1 MIEIRG
7 DKKGIDWYFVYFAQ
21 NTSEYAKE
29 KRKNVQANRNIF
41 LEILLKMKQNK
52 FGMLIK

>member
-29 KRKNVQANRNIF
+29 MQKNVQANRNIF
-41 LEILLKMKQNK
+41 LEFLLKMKQNK
-52 FGMLIK
+52 SGMLIK